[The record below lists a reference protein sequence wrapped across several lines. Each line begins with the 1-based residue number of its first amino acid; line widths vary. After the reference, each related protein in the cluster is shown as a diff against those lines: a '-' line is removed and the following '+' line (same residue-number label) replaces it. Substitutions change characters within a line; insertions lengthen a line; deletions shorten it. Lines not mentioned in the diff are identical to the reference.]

1 MFIPS
6 IETVCAVIALIIG
19 YWVHKNARARGASD
33 ANALVWA
40 IVVVML
46 PPIFLPLYFIFRPK
60 MKA

>member
-1 MFIPS
+1 MFTPS

-33 ANALVWA
+33 AGALLWA

-60 MKA
+60 LKS